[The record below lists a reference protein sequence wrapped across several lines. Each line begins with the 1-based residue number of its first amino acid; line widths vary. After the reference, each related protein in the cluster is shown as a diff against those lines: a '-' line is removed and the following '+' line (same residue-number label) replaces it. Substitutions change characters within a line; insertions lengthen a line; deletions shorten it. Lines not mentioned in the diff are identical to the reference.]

1 MYISGHVSVVC
12 VWLASSS
19 ENKRQVCQRRRKQL
33 GVGGARSRWPIRLR
47 RCAENL
53 ELRTVVLIR
62 TCTYTLAPA
71 RAIDGHAEIRP
82 SLAPHLARMLEQE
95 SVSATL
101 GSQPTLP

>member
-1 MYISGHVSVVC
+1 MDKSLSIWLPRSISIEA
-12 VWLASSS
+12 WLYF
-19 ENKRQVCQRRRKQL
+19 QRRRKQL

-47 RCAENL
+47 RCAENH